1 MKVYNNTFNV
11 PNMLEVQSFLCVCVF
26 SGNKHAVAFSA
37 LKDVS
42 I

>member
-11 PNMLEVQSFLCVCVF
+11 PNMLEVQSFLCVF
-26 SGNKHAVAFSA
+26 FPEKHAVAFSA